1 MAVFN
6 ARGREGGGLQA
17 GRGGPPLTV
26 EEYSQRFFAKAL
38 RGGYGGGALDT
49 ASGRRANLEGA
60 SKAMYALLGR
70 LEESGEREDVA
81 VPLRVLRDEIGGA
94 DRTAVS
100 QEKRE
105 DALDLLFGLY
115 DGAVRRAQA
124 DIARAG
130 QGPRETA
137 RAAGA
142 SVILEE
148 IRARFHR
155 LCVGETWQ
163 PAPELKHRAL
173 EMLWGYY
180 QEELRDG
187 PAGVPSDR
195 AKGKTGKWIQRAVAK
210 TKKDSLPRGH
220 ETWEGTFNGLQA
232 AGGNKVF
239 VLLRE
244 VMFARQ
250 RGDGAGGAGAP
261 RPAPTPAETAGD
273 TGPEAQGSD
282 WGKES
287 AAGGSTAVMGETR
300 GTLNEAA
307 LIDLLSLE
315 DPVPVPAPAAASEGA
330 APPPAAGFV
339 PDFPP
344 VPAPPQPT
352 PSEGGAAPGGQVS
365 RRSTGNPFADEQP
378 APWAGGA
385 GEVAAG
391 PSGAP
396 ESFFADLNPATR

>member
-1 MAVFN
+1 M
-6 ARGREGGGLQA
+6 
-17 GRGGPPLTV
+17 

-38 RGGYGGGALDT
+38 RGGYGSGALDT
-49 ASGRRANLEGA
+49 PSGRRANAEGA

-81 VPLRVLRDEIGGA
+81 VPLRVLRDEIGA
-94 DRTAVS
+94 ANRTAVS
-100 QEKRE
+100 REKLE
-105 DALDLLFGLY
+105 DALELLFGLY
-115 DGAVRRAQA
+115 DGAVRLAQA

-130 QGPRETA
+130 QGAHEA
-137 RAAGA
+137 SRAAGA

-187 PAGVPSDR
+187 PAGIPSDR
-195 AKGKTGKWIQRAVAK
+195 AKTKTGAWIQRAVAK

-244 VMFARQ
+244 VMFARE
-250 RGDGAGGAGAP
+250 RGAGVGGAGAP
-261 RPAPTPAETAGD
+261 PPAPPPVEAAE
-273 TGPEAQGSD
+273 EARPQAAQSSD

-287 AAGGSTAVMGETR
+287 AAGGSTAVLGETA

-307 LIDLLSLE
+307 LIDLLTLD
-315 DPVPVPAPAAASEGA
+315 DPVPVPVPAAPSGGG
-330 APPPAAGFV
+330 APPPAAGFA

-344 VPAPPQPT
+344 VPAPL
-352 PSEGGAAPGGQVS
+352 PSALPEGSAAVGGQVS
-365 RRSTGNPFADEQP
+365 RRASGNPFADEQP

-385 GEVAAG
+385 GEVATG
-391 PSGAP
+391 PSDAP